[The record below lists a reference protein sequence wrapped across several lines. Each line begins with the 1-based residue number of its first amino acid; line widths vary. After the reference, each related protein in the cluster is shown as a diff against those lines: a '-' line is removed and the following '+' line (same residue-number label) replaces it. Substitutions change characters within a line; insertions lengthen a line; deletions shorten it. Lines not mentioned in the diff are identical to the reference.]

1 MTTTPSLRAFLA
13 ASAHLP
19 EHCTPTSPYLVKFS
33 SAFHVCVPTS
43 LAFLSTSLGI
53 FSIVSWLFAQLP
65 QIYKNYQIQSAS
77 GLSIYFLAEWLVGDL
92 TNLLGALLTK
102 QASWQAVIAGY
113 YCTVD
118 IALVGQ
124 YIWYTHLKPL
134 RNARLSGHKSDID
147 GDGEGPGD
155 VLEGISPPDGS
166 SSSESIHTMNGKD
179 DKKASHIPT
188 KSRDTQRPP
197 HEASS
202 SFSFNEKG
210 RPTSSHRTIKRL
222 PNSPVATPSPKA
234 LLLVSMLCVVLT
246 NASPLLLQDAASTEP
261 IPTSESVGRIF
272 SWCSTLLYLG
282 SRLPQIYKNAVRR
295 STSGLSPTLFIAAFF
310 GNLFYSISLLTNPL
324 AWGSYPP
331 HGLHGWADAD
341 GSDRKTWIALAAPFF
356 LGAAGVLA
364 MDAIVGVQFLVF
376 GDGEKIVQVE
386 DREGRS
392 RWRRVRGWM
401 RGWVP
406 SPSPERRMEEVE
418 DDRRPLMERR
428 QSRGSGY
435 GAAQSGMVAR

>member
-1 MTTTPSLRAFLA
+1 MTTTPFLPAFLTA
-13 ASAHLP
+13 FPHLP

-43 LAFLSTSLGI
+43 LAFISTSLGI
-53 FSIVSWLFAQLP
+53 FSIGSWLFAQLP

-77 GLSIYFLAEWLVGDL
+77 GLSIYFLAEWLLGDL

-102 QASWQAVIAGY
+102 QASWQVVLAGY

-118 IALVGQ
+118 ITLVGQ
-124 YIWYTHLKPL
+124 YIWYTHLKP
-134 RNARLSGHKSDID
+134 RGNARLSGLKLDID
-147 GDGEGPGD
+147 GGGEGSGD
-155 VLEGISPPDGS
+155 ILEGSSPPDRS
-166 SSSESIHTMNGKD
+166 SSSESIRTAKGKD
-179 DKKASHIPT
+179 DKKASNIPT
-188 KSRDTQRPP
+188 KSRDTQCPP

-202 SFSFNEKG
+202 SFSFNEKCHL
-210 RPTSSHRTIKRL
+210 TSSHRTIKRL
-222 PNSPVATPSPKA
+222 PNSPVATPSPQA

-261 IPTSESVGRIF
+261 IPTSEFVGRIF

-282 SRLPQIYKNAVRR
+282 SRLPQIYKNVVRR

-331 HGLHGWADAD
+331 HGLHGWADAE
-341 GSDRKTWIALAAPFF
+341 GSDRKIWVALAAPFF

-376 GDGEKIVQVE
+376 GDGEKIVQVA

-392 RWRRVRGWM
+392 RWRRVSGWM

-418 DDRRPLMERR
+418 DDRRPLMGRR
-428 QSRGSGY
+428 QSRVSGY
-435 GAAQSGMVAR
+435 GAA